1 MSSDLPVAGGDRWL
15 AILATLRPDGL
26 PDAESLRTAMHE
38 VLARG
43 DGGASWQP
51 RSEDLARHVALCVA
65 ETDDILAA
73 LRGCHAADLALALA
87 CAGGDAAALSE
98 FRRRFEPDAERV
110 VRKYPALE
118 PERADVVQDI
128 FARLLVARPDAPPRI
143 ADYRGA
149 GPLQGWVRVAALRL
163 TLDRVRALGRQPDSD
178 AGQISE
184 QASQPSLRSV
194 EDRYVQHAFG
204 DAIRESLEA
213 AFAKLTPRERNLLR
227 HHVVQGLT
235 IDQIAPI
242 YGVHRATIAR
252 WLERARASLA
262 TAARE
267 VLVERHGV
275 AASEVHSVMRCVR
288 SQVDLSVGRL
298 LGA

>member
-1 MSSDLPVAGGDRWL
+1 MGDDRWL
-15 AILATLRPDGL
+15 AIIAALRPDGL
-26 PDAESLRTAMHE
+26 PDAEPLRTAMRE
-38 VLARG
+38 VLARS
-43 DGGASWQP
+43 DAGAPWQP
-51 RSEDLARHVALCVA
+51 PPDELARHVALCVA
-65 ETDDILAA
+65 EADDVLAA
-73 LRGCHAADLALALA
+73 LRGCHATDLTLALA
-87 CAGGDAAALSE
+87 CAGADAAALSE

-110 VRKYPALE
+110 VRKYPALQT
-118 PERADVVQDI
+118 ERADVVQDI
-128 FARLLVARPDAPPRI
+128 FARLLVARPEAPPRI

-149 GPLQGWVRVAALRL
+149 GPLQGWLRVAALRL
-163 TLDRVRALGRQPDSD
+163 TLDRVRALGREPDGD
-178 AGQISE
+178 AGPLAEASE
-184 QASQPSLRSV
+184 PSLRSV

-252 WLERARASLA
+252 WLERARGSLA

-275 AASEVHSVMRCVR
+275 SASEVHSVMRCVR

-298 LGA
+298 LAEA